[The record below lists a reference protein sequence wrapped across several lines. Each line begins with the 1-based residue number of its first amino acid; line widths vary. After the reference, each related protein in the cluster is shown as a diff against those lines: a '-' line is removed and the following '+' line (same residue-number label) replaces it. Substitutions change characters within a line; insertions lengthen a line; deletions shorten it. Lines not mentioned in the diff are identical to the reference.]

1 MTDQTRSHDPSHQT
15 ATEGHGQNEDQ
26 QKPGSLNDML
36 DRLCEAGQDGGKVS
50 VGDIWKTIGQ
60 RSFGPLLLVC
70 GLVVIT
76 PIGGIPSVPTIFGV
90 IVCLIAGQL
99 LLGMSHFWLPGFI
112 LRIHT
117 SKSRLTKSVEWSR
130 PVARVVDRVLKPRLT
145 WLTTTP
151 ANRVIAAVCVALG
164 AIMPPLEIVPMGAA
178 VPSAAITIFGLAL
191 IAHDGLLAA
200 IAFVVSLGGFWLV
213 VSQLLL

>member
-1 MTDQTRSHDPSHQT
+1 MTDQTRSHEPRNQT
-15 ATEGHGQNEDQ
+15 AAGRGREDNDRQ
-26 QKPGSLNDML
+26 DPGS
-36 DRLCEAGQDGGKVS
+36 KVS

-112 LRIHT
+112 LRIRT
-117 SKSRLTKSVEWSR
+117 DKSRLTKSVAWSR
-130 PVARVVDRVLKPRLT
+130 PVARVVDRILKPRLT
-145 WLTTTP
+145 RLTTTP

-178 VPSAAITIFGLAL
+178 VPSAAITIFGLA
-191 IAHDGLLAA
+191 GRLLA
-200 IAFVVSLGGFWLV
+200 GGQPVADLSGSCAAGDQSGASPV
-213 VSQLLL
+213 AS